1 MPEYLTPGVY
11 VEEVPSAIKPIA
23 GVGTSTAGFIG
34 VVANSVAMPLMPG
47 RIGSK
52 TDAAGK
58 TTRIPEDYF
67 PVAAA
72 GVAVLVDSWETFRI
86 NFGDPEAG
94 NFVLAHAVYGF
105 FNNGGGRCW
114 VTRVAEDKEE
124 LLLKA
129 LEGFETIDEIAIVAI
144 PGAVTDNV
152 QNAIV
157 NHCGNTYRQDRF
169 AILDGRQVTTL
180 TKAAIQAGTSA
191 SSYGAIYYPWIDIGK
206 TDAKGKPIY
215 LPPSGHIAGVY
226 ARVDTER
233 GVHKAPANEVIRGAL
248 GLETPVSRQ
257 GQAGLNPDG
266 INVIRKMTDGITIWG
281 ARTMAGSKEPEW
293 RYISSRRLFNF
304 LRESID
310 EGTQWVVF
318 EPNAQDLWSKV
329 RRNVGAFLTT
339 VWASGALFGATAEQA
354 FYVRCDETTNPEA
367 VRDLGQLVVEVG
379 VALVKP
385 AEFVVFRISQWSG
398 PA

>member
-1 MPEYLTPGVY
+1 
-11 VEEVPSAIKPIA
+11 
-23 GVGTSTAGFIG
+23 
-34 VVANSVAMPLMPG
+34 
-47 RIGSK
+47 
-52 TDAAGK
+52 
-58 TTRIPEDYF
+58 
-67 PVAAA
+67 
-72 GVAVLVDSWETFRI
+72 
-86 NFGDPEAG
+86 
-94 NFVLAHAVYGF
+94 
-105 FNNGGGRCW
+105 
-114 VTRVAEDKEE
+114 
-124 LLLKA
+124 
-129 LEGFETIDEIAIVAI
+129 
-144 PGAVTDNV
+144 
-152 QNAIV
+152 
-157 NHCGNTYRQDRF
+157 
-169 AILDGRQVTTL
+169 
-180 TKAAIQAGTSA
+180 
-191 SSYGAIYYPWIDIGK
+191 
-206 TDAKGKPIY
+206 
-215 LPPSGHIAGVY
+215 
-226 ARVDTER
+226 
-233 GVHKAPANEVIRGAL
+233 L
-248 GLETPVSRQ
+248 GLEPPVSRQ

-367 VRDLGQLVVEVG
+367 VRDLGQLVVEIG